1 VGTFGTGF
9 SIILTYFLTH
19 YCTFSKM
26 ALDWGL
32 SHATSS
38 TKSEV
43 TVFLETMASL
53 TKHLLKD

>member
-1 VGTFGTGF
+1 
-9 SIILTYFLTH
+9 
-19 YCTFSKM
+19 M